1 MAAKKKERVAVTVL
15 TTLGRYRIE
24 NQTRYNT
31 DDVMAIVNEIEA
43 EAFRIKMANIDTW
56 SGSSEEQKD
65 EYRKTWWKE
74 RTHGAPFGGTLQLV
88 DRMSGVSDVANRE
101 YSHEERDWVF
111 KKRKIYVDG
120 GDCWNYIRMCPPDKL
135 YSNPLEALSADDTD
149 PQAPQFMVQQFAEV
163 LCNVAYNCPVTKVNK
178 ALRIEAERGSPR
190 LGVNKRPAQLEK
202 FYADA
207 TGASYNV
214 SHGQNNLGSAGRM
227 VDRLEK
233 MEKQLNLTGIS
244 RIKEAIV
251 QAEAQ
256 AKATYDMFSNYV
268 SSIPQ
273 E

>member
-1 MAAKKKERVAVTVL
+1 MAAKKKERVAVTVP
-15 TTLGRYRIE
+15 TALGRYRIE

-43 EAFRIKMANIDTW
+43 EAFRIKITNIDTW
-56 SGSSEEQKD
+56 SGSSEEEKN
-65 EYRKTWWKE
+65 EYKKTWWKD
-74 RTHGAPFGGTLQLV
+74 RSHGAPFGGTLQLV
-88 DRMSGVSDVANRE
+88 DRMSGVSEVSNRE
-101 YSHEERDWVF
+101 YSPNERDWVI

-135 YSNPLEALSADDTD
+135 YSNPIEALSADDTD

-163 LCNVAYNCPVTKVNK
+163 LCCVTYNCPLTNVNK
-178 ALRIEAERGSPR
+178 VLRIEAERGSPR

-202 FYADA
+202 FLADS

-214 SHGQNNLGSAGRM
+214 MHGQNGLGSARRM
-227 VDRLEK
+227 ADRLEK
-233 MEKQLNLTGIS
+233 IEKQLNLTGIN
-244 RIKEAIV
+244 RVKEAIA

-256 AKATYDMFSNYV
+256 AKAAYDMFNNYV